1 MYYLMNK
8 RFFLLIAVLLM
19 CVCSIKAVPAHP
31 GTIKVQQPDGSF
43 VTLRLVGDEWQ
54 HFQTTADGYS
64 VVKNQQGYYVYAEK
78 KNGQL
83 EATALVA
90 HDEAERTVSEQTY
103 LSTVKKYQAPDMSE
117 RQVQER
123 QLVQRRRQ
131 EILAGRR
138 AQGNRATNY
147 SNFRGLIILIE
158 FNDKGFS
165 REDYPEII
173 TNMVNKEGFTGF
185 DNRELTGSVRDYFSD
200 NSDGKFQPQFDIA
213 GPYKVEYSQYDCN
226 VKTGGK
232 IGQILKAAIDSAD
245 VVGDVNF
252 KDYDGNGD
260 GYVDLVFF
268 IVAGNGANYS
278 GNNEDLWWPHRSG
291 LWGVKKDGVYLQ
303 DYASSTELLGY
314 MSRPSTVQIDGIG
327 TIVHEFSHVLGLPD
341 FYDTDYEKGGGQSY
355 DPGDWSVMASGC
367 YADSGDTPVG
377 YSLYERY
384 SVGFCEEPEQITA
397 EGSYTLEPLFSSFT
411 GFRIDSPVNKEF
423 FLFENRQKDAFKWDK
438 CLPGSGMLVHRV
450 DKTNTGV
457 WYNNTINVNPDHNYY
472 EVVRAGGNGSSG
484 TAADVFPGTRKV
496 TTLNAKTTPANL
508 KTWSGK
514 STRWGLKNIQ
524 MANGVITFDIEDIY
538 ALRELSLPESLT
550 VCIGLVTQLEAV
562 VEPDDAIYQ
571 LTWSSDNES
580 VATVDKDGKVKGI
593 AEGKC
598 TITAESNNGVKA
610 TCLVIVEY
618 IEPISLSDFK
628 SLPEGEV
635 ALLQLTNAQVLY
647 VYENTAYVREDEENG
662 CIMFKDMNLNLK
674 KDDVLNGMVLVGV
687 DEENGMKQVLGIE
700 GSTNDS
706 NLEITSGEEA
716 EPREKKLEEL
726 SPADYSDYV
735 LVKQVQLVKD
745 DGIWAVSEDGNVR
758 VRMWNKFMDMSILL
772 KNYDGK
778 YFDVYAIYGTD
789 VLDSSVIN
797 ELYMV
802 KTPVEV
808 EAPTAINEVRWK
820 IDEGSG
826 DLYNL
831 NGQRVDQQYKGLVI
845 RNGRVVL
852 NK

>member
-1 MYYLMNK
+1 M
-8 RFFLLIAVLLM
+8 LIAVLLM
-19 CVCSIKAVPAHP
+19 CVCSMKAIPAHP

-83 EATALVA
+83 QATALVA
-90 HDEAERTVSEQTY
+90 HDEAERTVSEQAY

-117 RQVQER
+117 RLAQER
-123 QLVQRRRQ
+123 QLIQQRQQ

-173 TNMVNKEGFTGF
+173 TDMVNKEGYSGF
-185 DNRELTGSVRDYFSD
+185 DNRVLTGSVHDYFSD
-200 NSDGKFQPQFDIA
+200 NSGGKFQPQFDIV
-213 GPYKVEYSQYDCN
+213 GPYKVKFSQYDCN
-226 VKTGGK
+226 IEKDNK
-232 IGQILKAAIDSAD
+232 IGQILRAAIDSAD
-245 VVGDVNF
+245 VVGKVNF
-252 KDYDGNGD
+252 KDYDGNND
-260 GYVDLVFF
+260 GEVDLVYF
-268 IVAGNGANYS
+268 IVAGNGANYN
-278 GNNEDLWWPHRSG
+278 GNNEDLWWPHRSSF
-291 LWGVKKDGVYLQ
+291 WGIKKDGVYLR

-314 MSRPSTVQIDGIG
+314 LSRPSTVRIDGIG

-341 FYDTDYEKGGGQSY
+341 FYDTDYEKGGGQSN
-355 DPGDWSVMASGC
+355 DPGVWSVMASGC
-367 YADSGDTPVG
+367 YMDDGDTPVG

-384 SVGFCEEPEQITA
+384 SVGFCNEPEIIAA
-397 EGSYTLEPLFSSFT
+397 EGSYTLEPLYSSFT
-411 GFRIDSPVNKEF
+411 GFRIDSPVNNEF
-423 FLFENRQKDAFKWDK
+423 FLFENRQKDSFKWDK
-438 CLPGSGMLVHRV
+438 YLPGSGMLVHRV
-450 DKTNTGV
+450 DKTNTKV
-457 WYNNTINVNPDHNYY
+457 WYDNTINANPDHNYY
-472 EVVRAGGNGSSG
+472 EVVRAGGISQGS
-484 TAADVFPGTRKV
+484 AADVFPGTRKV
-496 TTLNAKTTPANL
+496 TTLNANTTPANL

-514 STRWGLKNIQ
+514 ETRWGLNNIQ
-524 MANGVITFDIEDIY
+524 MANDVITFDIEDIY

-550 VCIGLVTQLEAV
+550 IGVGLVAQLEAIA
-562 VEPDDAIYQ
+562 EPDNAIYQ

-580 VATVDKDGKVKGI
+580 VATVDIDGKVKGI

-610 TCLVIVEY
+610 TCLVIVES

-628 SLPEGEV
+628 SLPEGGV

-647 VYENTAYVREDEENG
+647 VYENTAYVRENEENG
-662 CIMFKDMNLNLK
+662 CIMFKDMDLNLK

-687 DEENGMKQVLGIE
+687 GEENGMKQVLGIE
-700 GSTNDS
+700 GSTND
-706 NLEITSGEEA
+706 NGLEITSGEEA

-745 DGIWAVSEDGNVR
+745 NGIWAVSEDGNVR
-758 VRMWNKFMDMSILL
+758 VRMWRKFLDKTILL

-789 VLDSSVIN
+789 VLNDSVIN
-797 ELYMV
+797 ELYML

-808 EAPTAINEVRWK
+808 EAPTAINEVSWK
-820 IDEGSG
+820 MDEANS
-826 DLYNL
+826 DIYNL
-831 NGQRVDQQYKGLVI
+831 NGQRVDKQYKGLVI

>member
-1 MYYLMNK
+1 M
-8 RFFLLIAVLLM
+8 LIAVLLM

-83 EATALVA
+83 QATALVA
-90 HDEAERTVSEQTY
+90 HDEAERTVSEQAY
-103 LSTVKKYQAPDMSE
+103 LSIVKKYQAPDMSE
-117 RQVQER
+117 RLAQER
-123 QLVQRRRQ
+123 QLIQQRQQ

-173 TNMVNKEGFTGF
+173 TDMVNKEGYSGF
-185 DNRELTGSVRDYFSD
+185 DNRVLTGSVHDYFSD
-200 NSDGKFQPQFDIA
+200 NSGGKFQPQFDIV
-213 GPYKVEYSQYDCN
+213 GPYKVKFSQYDCN
-226 VKTGGK
+226 IEKDNK
-232 IGQILKAAIDSAD
+232 IGQILRAAIDSAD
-245 VVGDVNF
+245 VVGKVNF
-252 KDYDGNGD
+252 KDYDGNND
-260 GYVDLVFF
+260 GEVDLVYF
-268 IVAGNGANYS
+268 IVAGNGANYN
-278 GNNEDLWWPHRSG
+278 GNNEDLWWPHRSSF
-291 LWGVKKDGVYLQ
+291 WGIKKDGVYLR

-314 MSRPSTVQIDGIG
+314 LSRPSTVRIDGIG

-341 FYDTDYEKGGGQSY
+341 FYDTDYEKGGGQSN
-355 DPGDWSVMASGC
+355 DPGVWSVMASGC
-367 YADSGDTPVG
+367 YMDDGDTPVG

-384 SVGFCEEPEQITA
+384 SVGFCNEPEIIAA
-397 EGSYTLEPLFSSFT
+397 EGSYTLEPLYSSFT
-411 GFRIDSPVNKEF
+411 GFRIDSPVNNEF
-423 FLFENRQKDAFKWDK
+423 FLFENRQKDSFKWDK

-450 DKTNTGV
+450 DKTNTKV
-457 WYNNTINVNPDHNYY
+457 WYDNTINANPDHNYY
-472 EVVRAGGNGSSG
+472 EVVRAGGISQGS
-484 TAADVFPGTRKV
+484 AADVFPGTRKV
-496 TTLNAKTTPANL
+496 TTLNANTTPANL

-514 STRWGLKNIQ
+514 ETRWGLNNIQ
-524 MANGVITFDIEDIY
+524 MENGVITFDIEDIY
-538 ALRELSLPESLT
+538 AVRELSLPESLT
-550 VCIGLVTQLEAV
+550 IGVGLVAQLEAIA
-562 VEPDDAIYQ
+562 EPDNAIYQ

-580 VATVDKDGKVKGI
+580 VATVDIDGKVKGI

-610 TCLVIVEY
+610 TCLVIVES

-628 SLPEGEV
+628 SLPEGGV

-647 VYENTAYVREDEENG
+647 VYENTAYVRENEENG
-662 CIMFKDMNLNLK
+662 CIMFKDMDLNLK

-687 DEENGMKQVLGIE
+687 GEENGMKQVLGIE
-700 GSTNDS
+700 GSTND
-706 NLEITSGEEA
+706 NGLEITSGEEA

-745 DGIWAVSEDGNVR
+745 NGIWAVSEDGNVR
-758 VRMWNKFMDMSILL
+758 VRMWRKFLDKTILL

-789 VLDSSVIN
+789 VLNDSVIN
-797 ELYMV
+797 ELYML

-808 EAPTAINEVRWK
+808 EAPTAINEVSWK
-820 IDEGSG
+820 MDEANS
-826 DLYNL
+826 DIYNL
-831 NGQRVDQQYKGLVI
+831 NGQRVDKQYKGLVI

>member
-1 MYYLMNK
+1 M
-8 RFFLLIAVLLM
+8 LIAVLLM
-19 CVCSIKAVPAHP
+19 CVCSMKAIPAHP

-83 EATALVA
+83 QATALVA
-90 HDEAERTVSEQTY
+90 HDEAERTVSEQAY

-117 RQVQER
+117 RLAQER
-123 QLVQRRRQ
+123 QLIQQRQQ

-173 TNMVNKEGFTGF
+173 TDMVNKEGYSGF
-185 DNRELTGSVRDYFSD
+185 DNRVLTGSVHDYFSD
-200 NSDGKFQPQFDIA
+200 NSGGKFQPQFDIV
-213 GPYKVEYSQYDCN
+213 GPYKVKFSQYDCN
-226 VKTGGK
+226 IEKDNK
-232 IGQILKAAIDSAD
+232 IGQILRAAIDSAD
-245 VVGDVNF
+245 VVGKVNF
-252 KDYDGNGD
+252 KDYDGNND
-260 GYVDLVFF
+260 GEVDLVYF
-268 IVAGNGANYS
+268 IVAGNGANYN
-278 GNNEDLWWPHRSG
+278 GNNEDLWWPHRSSF
-291 LWGVKKDGVYLQ
+291 WGIKKDGVYLR

-314 MSRPSTVQIDGIG
+314 LSRPSTVRIDGIG

-341 FYDTDYEKGGGQSY
+341 FYDTDYEKGGGQSN
-355 DPGDWSVMASGC
+355 DPGVWSVMASGC
-367 YADSGDTPVG
+367 YMDDGDTPVG

-384 SVGFCEEPEQITA
+384 SVGFCDEPETITA
-397 EGSYTLEPLFSSFT
+397 EGNYTLDPLFSSFT
-411 GFRIDSPVNKEF
+411 GFRIDSPVNNEF
-423 FLFENRQKDAFKWDK
+423 FLFENRQKDSFKWDK
-438 CLPGSGMLVHRV
+438 YLPGSGMLVHRV
-450 DKTNTGV
+450 DKTNTRV
-457 WYNNTINVNPDHNYY
+457 WYDNTINANPDHNYY
-472 EVVRAGGNGSSG
+472 EVVRAGGISQGS
-484 TAADVFPGTRKV
+484 AADVFPGTRKV
-496 TTLNAKTTPANL
+496 TTLNANTTPANL

-514 STRWGLKNIQ
+514 ETRWGLNNIQ
-524 MANGVITFDIEDIY
+524 MANDVITFDIEDIY

-550 VCIGLVTQLEAV
+550 IGVGLVAQLEAIA
-562 VEPDDAIYQ
+562 EPDNAIYQ

-580 VATVDKDGKVKGI
+580 VATVDIDGKVKGI

-610 TCLVIVEY
+610 TCLVIVES

-628 SLPEGEV
+628 SLPEGGV

-647 VYENTAYVREDEENG
+647 VYENTAYVRENEENG
-662 CIMFKDMNLNLK
+662 CIMFKDMDLNLK

-687 DEENGMKQVLGIE
+687 GEENRMKQVLGIE
-700 GSTNDS
+700 GSTND
-706 NLEITSGEEA
+706 NGLEITSGEEA

-745 DGIWAVSEDGNVR
+745 NGIWAVSEDGNVR
-758 VRMWNKFMDMSILL
+758 VRMWRKFLDKTILL
-772 KNYDGK
+772 NNYDGK

-789 VLDSSVIN
+789 VLNDSIIN
-797 ELYMV
+797 ELYML

-820 IDEGSG
+820 KNEGSG
-826 DLYNL
+826 DIYNL
-831 NGQRVDQQYKGLVI
+831 NGQRVDKQYKGLVI

>member
-1 MYYLMNK
+1 M
-8 RFFLLIAVLLM
+8 LIAVLLM

-31 GTIKVQQPDGSF
+31 GTIKVQQPNGSF

-78 KNGQL
+78 KNGHL
-83 EATALVA
+83 EATAFVA
-90 HDEAERTVSEQTY
+90 HDEAERTASEQSY
-103 LSTVKKYQAPDMSE
+103 LSAVKKYQAPDMSE
-117 RQVQER
+117 RLIQER
-123 QLVQRRRQ
+123 QLIQQRQQ

-158 FNDKGFS
+158 FDDKGFS
-165 REDYPEII
+165 REDYPEIM
-173 TNMVNKEGFTGF
+173 NDMVNKEGYSGF
-185 DNRELTGSVRDYFSD
+185 DNLTLTGSVRDYFSD
-200 NSDGKFQPQFDIA
+200 NSGGKFQPHFDIA
-213 GPYKVEYSQYDCN
+213 GPYKVPFSQYDCN
-226 VKTGGK
+226 INKDNK
-232 IGQILKAAIDSAD
+232 IGQILRAAIDSAD
-245 VVGDVNF
+245 VVGNVNF
-252 KDYDGNGD
+252 KDYDGDGD
-260 GYVDLVFF
+260 GKVDLVYF

-278 GNNEDLWWPHRSG
+278 GNNENLWWPHRSG
-291 LWGVKKDGVYLQ
+291 FWGIKKDGVYLQ

-314 MSRPSTVQIDGIG
+314 MSRPTTIRIDGIG
-327 TIVHEFSHVLGLPD
+327 TICHEFSHVLGLPD
-341 FYDTDYEKGGGQSY
+341 FYDSDYENGGGQSN

-610 TCLVIVEY
+610 TCQVIVEN

-647 VYENTAYVREDEENG
+647 VYENTAYVREDEENS
-662 CIMFKDMNLNLK
+662 CIMFKDMDLNLK

-789 VLDSSVIN
+789 VLDGSVIN

-820 IDEGSG
+820 KDEGSG

-831 NGQRVDQQYKGLVI
+831 NGQRVDRQYKGLVI

>member
-1 MYYLMNK
+1 M
-8 RFFLLIAVLLM
+8 
-19 CVCSIKAVPAHP
+19 
-31 GTIKVQQPDGSF
+31 QQPNGSF

-78 KNGQL
+78 KNGHL
-83 EATALVA
+83 EATAFVA
-90 HDEAERTVSEQTY
+90 HDEAERTASEQSY
-103 LSTVKKYQAPDMSE
+103 LSAVKKYQAPDMSE
-117 RQVQER
+117 RLIQER
-123 QLVQRRRQ
+123 QLIQQRQQ

-158 FNDKGFS
+158 FDDKGFS
-165 REDYPEII
+165 REDYPEIM
-173 TNMVNKEGFTGF
+173 NDMVNKEGYSGF
-185 DNRELTGSVRDYFSD
+185 DNLTLTGSVRDYFSD
-200 NSDGKFQPQFDIA
+200 NSGGKFQPHFDIA
-213 GPYKVEYSQYDCN
+213 GPYKVPFSQYDCN
-226 VKTGGK
+226 INKDNK
-232 IGQILKAAIDSAD
+232 IGQILRAAIDSAD
-245 VVGDVNF
+245 VVGNVNF
-252 KDYDGNGD
+252 KDYDGDGD
-260 GYVDLVFF
+260 GKVDLVYF

-278 GNNEDLWWPHRSG
+278 GNNENLWWPHRSG
-291 LWGVKKDGVYLQ
+291 FWGIKKDGVYLQ

-314 MSRPSTVQIDGIG
+314 MSRPTTIRIDGIG
-327 TIVHEFSHVLGLPD
+327 TICHEFSHVLGLPD
-341 FYDTDYEKGGGQSY
+341 FYDSDYENGGGQSN

-610 TCLVIVEY
+610 TCQVIVEN

-647 VYENTAYVREDEENG
+647 VYENTAYVREDEENS
-662 CIMFKDMNLNLK
+662 CIMFKDMDLNLK

-789 VLDSSVIN
+789 VLDGSVIN

-820 IDEGSG
+820 KDEGSG

-831 NGQRVDQQYKGLVI
+831 NGQRVDRQYKGLVI

>member
-1 MYYLMNK
+1 M
-8 RFFLLIAVLLM
+8 
-19 CVCSIKAVPAHP
+19 
-31 GTIKVQQPDGSF
+31 QQPNGSF

-158 FNDKGFS
+158 FDDKGFS
-165 REDYPEII
+165 REDYPEIM
-173 TNMVNKEGFTGF
+173 NDMVNKEGYSGF
-185 DNRELTGSVRDYFSD
+185 DNLTLTGSVRDYFSD
-200 NSDGKFQPQFDIA
+200 NSGGKFQPHFDIA
-213 GPYKVEYSQYDCN
+213 GPYKVPFSQYDCN
-226 VKTGGK
+226 INKDNK
-232 IGQILKAAIDSAD
+232 IGQILRAAIDSAD
-245 VVGDVNF
+245 VVGNVNF
-252 KDYDGNGD
+252 KDYDGDGD
-260 GYVDLVFF
+260 GKVDLVYF

-278 GNNEDLWWPHRSG
+278 GNNENLWWPHRSG
-291 LWGVKKDGVYLQ
+291 FWGIKKDGVYLQ

-314 MSRPSTVQIDGIG
+314 MSRPTTIRIDGIG

-384 SVGFCEEPEQITA
+384 SVGFCEEPETITA

-423 FLFENRQKDAFKWDK
+423 FLFENRQNDAFKWDK

-571 LTWSSDNES
+571 LTWSSDDES

-610 TCLVIVEY
+610 NCLVIVEY

-647 VYENTAYVREDEENG
+647 VYENTAYVREDEENS
-662 CIMFKDMNLNLK
+662 CIMFKDMDLNLK

-789 VLDSSVIN
+789 VLDGSVIN